1 MKQSDTDPLSGPR
14 PIIYKADNA
23 QIYRTIKW
31 PCHSYIARAADKY
44 ATESKAHTLN
54 YSGWQ
59 NSKLSERI
67 RIGRFGQEYLRA
79 FCKVNKISCET
90 DGTDSRT
97 VDKFD
102 LNIRGAL
109 VDVKTSNH
117 PELWPQVGAHL
128 KGSAADYYAF
138 FRCNEQ
144 MNWITFLGWTSAEH
158 MFDAAHYVPKGA
170 NLPGARGLTQ
180 RFSGGSY
187 FLNESFLHDTGEFV
201 VSFRTGIFFTNE
213 ELNDGF
219 SSAFDPDS
227 DSGDDYETRAN
238 PWD

>member
-1 MKQSDTDPLSGPR
+1 MQ
-14 PIIYKADNA
+14 YKADNA

-31 PCHSYIARAADKY
+31 PCHSYIARAAEKY
-44 ATESKAHTLN
+44 ADESQAHTLN

-59 NSKLSERI
+59 DSKLAQRI
-67 RIGRFGQEYLRA
+67 RIGRFGQEYLRV
-79 FCKVNKISCET
+79 FCKVNGISCET

-109 VDVKTSNH
+109 VDVKTSSH

-128 KGSAADYYAF
+128 KESAADYYAF
-138 FRCNEQ
+138 FRCNEKT
-144 MNWITFLGWTSAEH
+144 NWITFLGWTSAKH
-158 MFDAAHYVPKGA
+158 MFDTAHYVPKGA
-170 NLPGARGLTQ
+170 NLPGAMGLTQ

-213 ELNDGF
+213 EINDGF
-219 SSAFDPDS
+219 SRACDPDS
-227 DSGDDYETRAN
+227 NMANGYDLIEN
-238 PWD
+238 PWEE